1 MIERSELI
9 EILSASVAE
18 VTFTK
23 INGEERVMPCT
34 LQEHLIPR
42 KESNDSNGKKAKE
55 TNLTVWCT
63 DKNEWRSFRVSS
75 VTRVSVID
83 QNPKL

>member
-1 MIERSELI
+1 MDRAELV
-9 EILSASVAE
+9 EILSKNTAA

-34 LQEHLIPR
+34 LQEHLFP
-42 KESNDSNGKKAKE
+42 KKDANDSNGKRSKE

-75 VTRVSVID
+75 VTRVEVLD
-83 QNPKL
+83 QKPKL